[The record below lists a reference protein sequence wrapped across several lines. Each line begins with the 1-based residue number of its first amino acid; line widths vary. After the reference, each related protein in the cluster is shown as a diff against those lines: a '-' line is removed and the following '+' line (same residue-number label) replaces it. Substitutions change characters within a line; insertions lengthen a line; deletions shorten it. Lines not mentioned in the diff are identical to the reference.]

1 MSHITHMAGRI
12 STPAPEAW
20 RRRRTVCRVGPVLQR
35 TCAAPHTER
44 DQRSCSLPTRC
55 VCVCACVCVCSCVCV
70 CVYACVC
77 VCLSHI
83 HSSSL
88 SRSLPFS
95 CLFMY
100 NFFLALALS
109 PFLTLARSVLLFV
122 SLALYL
128 FLFLPRTKSL
138 SLSLALSYSRALF
151 HARCLSFSLLLCPQ
165 TNRVVIPGAATAA
178 ESESALCLANPR
190 VYLSCASS
198 KRRECLGVWQCVAV
212 CCRHEV
218 SCESGT
224 RRDCLRALMPQTQS
238 CLKTPKP

>member
-1 MSHITHMAGRI
+1 MAGRI

-44 DQRSCSLPTRC
+44 NQRSCSLPTRC

-109 PFLTLARSVLLFV
+109 PFLTPSRSVSLFV
-122 SLALYL
+122 SRFSLYFSL
-128 FLFLPRTKSL
+128 FLIQNLSL
-138 SLSLALSYSRALF
+138 SLSLFLTP
-151 HARCLSFSLLLCPQ
+151 ARSFTLVVFPSLLSSVRRPTELSSPVPPPQ
-165 TNRVVIPGAATAA
+165 LSPSPRRAWRIPG
-178 ESESALCLANPR
+178 S
-190 VYLSCASS
+190 
-198 KRRECLGVWQCVAV
+198 
-212 CCRHEV
+212 V
-218 SCESGT
+218 SPVRQAKDENV
-224 RRDCLRALMPQTQS
+224 
-238 CLKTPKP
+238 